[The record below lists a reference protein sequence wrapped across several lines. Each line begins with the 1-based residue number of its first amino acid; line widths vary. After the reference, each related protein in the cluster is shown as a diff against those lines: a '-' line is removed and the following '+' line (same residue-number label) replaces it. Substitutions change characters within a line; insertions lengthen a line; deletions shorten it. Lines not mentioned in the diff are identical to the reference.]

1 MTLRTDELNDV
12 ERNFPIIFF
21 TVNLEVINQ

>member
-1 MTLRTDELNDV
+1 MTLRTHEFKDV